1 MKIKLLT
8 LFACLCFEL
17 QGLTASQ
24 YYLGVTYD
32 GITYLVDEA
41 KKTAMVG
48 HTDCKG
54 DIVIPSMIST
64 IKNNRNIYYCVT
76 SILSTAFQDSKEL
89 TTVTIPTSVTNIEEG
104 AFDGCI

>member
-54 DIVIPSMIST
+54 DIVIKRTRAYNIFRRKTVGSMTVSPAER
-64 IKNNRNIYYCVT
+64 K
-76 SILSTAFQDSKEL
+76 SAEPGESTAE
-89 TTVTIPTSVTNIEEG
+89 T
-104 AFDGCI
+104 